1 MTTIALL
8 AAMDRNRAIG
18 VDGKLPWHLPD
29 DLKRFKART
38 LNTTILMGRK
48 TAEAIGRPLP
58 QRRNLVL
65 TRSGAV
71 PFDGM
76 EAIASLDDA
85 LALAGDT
92 LVVIGGGEVYA
103 LSLPIATRLELT
115 LVDAS
120 VPADAWF
127 PAFDAREWR
136 EVGREH
142 RAADERHRYAF
153 DFVTLERLRRA

>member
-38 LNTTILMGRK
+38 IGQTILMGRK

-65 TRSGAV
+65 TRSRGWNTPGFHAV
-71 PFDGM
+71 ADLDT
-76 EAIASLDDA
+76 AIAI
-85 LALAGDT
+85 AGEE
-92 LVVIGGGEVYA
+92 LIVIGGGEVYTLA
-103 LSLPIATRLELT
+103 MPRATDLWLT
-115 LVDAS
+115 FVDTE
-120 VPADAWF
+120 VNADTWF
-127 PAFDAREWR
+127 PDFDPSEWR
-136 EVGREH
+136 ETESEAH
-142 RAADERHRYAF
+142 AADDTHEYPFEFVDFER
-153 DFVTLERLRRA
+153 VG